1 LIASQLQ
8 TARFPGL
15 PGVESRLVSRGASH
29 CAPTSPLKRWTG
41 NSLTD
46 LQAVRGDGNCGKGR
60 LFLNP
65 TKTISFHEA
74 RDESRKRMTEDVVG
88 QRYDSEKNQLPYG
101 GAVDIN
107 GRIVWAVTEEEDK
120 ATRERINRAF
130 GKK

>member
-1 LIASQLQ
+1 
-8 TARFPGL
+8 
-15 PGVESRLVSRGASH
+15 
-29 CAPTSPLKRWTG
+29 
-41 NSLTD
+41 
-46 LQAVRGDGNCGKGR
+46 
-60 LFLNP
+60 
-65 TKTISFHEA
+65 
-74 RDESRKRMTEDVVG
+74 MTEDVVG